1 MSTLMRGPYLINR
14 NLKEAKILLRVQN
27 FVISNKNNHNQVL
40 VYEVKEDDS
49 LISLF
54 SKKLLP
60 KMNLKIKE

>member
-54 SKKLLP
+54 LKKLLP